1 VSDQHVRSRL
11 RLLADQVVSD
21 AVERRQIPVSAAK
34 IVLQLPDEEMFG
46 LKERIAQGE
55 TLHMA
60 DVMAVRERLRANGV
74 INPRFK
80 GGGRASRGPMAPEPA
95 ASSGDPGA
103 APHEPGAPVVPL
115 IGEGT
120 DQTVFDPSA
129 RPGDA
134 RVVADDQTLFDP
146 SDLADPGYEGMTD
159 GAADEAAHP
168 AVTALLAERTGANLA
183 QALPP
188 ESRARLAEAL
198 RELERR
204 APAAQWLADLH
215 RGLRRELGLGGEG

>member
-1 VSDQHVRSRL
+1 MIDTEGVSASELAARVHVSDQHVRSRL

-34 IVLQLPDEEMFG
+34 VVLQLPDEEMFG

-60 DVMAVRERLRANGV
+60 DVLAVRERLRANGV

-80 GGGRASRGPMAPEPA
+80 GGGRASRGPAAPEPA
-95 ASSGDPGA
+95 AAS
-103 APHEPGAPVVPL
+103 GAPGVTPREPATPAATPT
-115 IGEGT
+115 GEGA
-120 DQTVFDPSA
+120 DQTV
-129 RPGDA
+129 
-134 RVVADDQTLFDP
+134 FDP
-146 SDLADPGYEGMTD
+146 SDLADPGDGGVAD
-159 GAADEAAHP
+159 GAGNDAAHP
-168 AVTALLAERTGANLA
+168 AVTALLAERAGANLV

-188 ESRARLAEAL
+188 ESRERLAEAL

-204 APAAQWLADLH
+204 APAMQWLTDLH
-215 RGLRRELGLGGEG
+215 RGLRSELGLTGEG